1 MTQLLCTFIYNCHHL
16 SQHLVLDTLCDCP
29 RCSLGFGNRVYYTYM
44 VEGNMVLS
52 TAVND
57 VDSVGG
63 RDDYVGNSVKL
74 SSLQL
79 YSGSES
85 EYADA
90 VQLPSMDKRKP
101 LENDTKD
108 LMISDSGQQQQK
120 QKQYQQ
126 HRPLLN
132 STSCSSCFSNDT
144 LTQLNPVPSQQARY
158 VKKSFEAPSSTRS
171 QGYRGNQGIRAA
183 RQRFLLK
190 KAAKLREA
198 KAVPEALGKEFQTSV
213 TSRNSFRTSYN
224 QLGLLSSSSNMSS
237 ASLTSAQQKAAPQ
250 PVVLLPPLSSHAR
263 NLTSSTAV
271 IDSVYNRSSSHGR
284 LYNDFQHSRP
294 HLSNDYAY
302 LSSAMTSHNHGA
314 QNNWSFAEY
323 LFIKVSGLPENI
335 TTRDLWEAFKH
346 EGHIAHIR
354 LHENVRGYRDGGA
367 SIKFRYASNYCVFSS
382 HRSD

>member
-1 MTQLLCTFIYNCHHL
+1 
-16 SQHLVLDTLCDCP
+16 
-29 RCSLGFGNRVYYTYM
+29 M
-44 VEGNMVLS
+44 VEGNMVFS

-63 RDDYVGNSVKL
+63 RDDYIDNSVKL

-79 YSGSES
+79 YGGSES

-101 LENDTKD
+101 LENDAKD

-120 QKQYQQ
+120 KKQHQHQHQQ

-132 STSCSSCFSNDT
+132 STSCSSCISNDT

-171 QGYRGNQGIRAA
+171 QGYRGNQSIRAA

-190 KAAKLREA
+190 KAAKLQES
-198 KAVPEALGKEFQTSV
+198 KAVPEALSKEFQTSV
-213 TSRNSFRTSYN
+213 TFRNSFRTSYN
-224 QLGLLSSSSNMSS
+224 QLGVLSSSSNMSS
-237 ASLTSAQQKAAPQ
+237 TSLTSAQQKAAHQ

-284 LYNDFQHSRP
+284 LYNDFQHPRP
-294 HLSNDYAY
+294 HLPNDHAY
-302 LSSAMTSHNHGA
+302 LSSAMTGHNHGA

-354 LHENVRGYRDGGA
+354 LHENVRGYRNGGA
-367 SIKFRYASNYCVFSS
+367 SIKFRYASDYCVFPS
-382 HRSD
+382 HRSN